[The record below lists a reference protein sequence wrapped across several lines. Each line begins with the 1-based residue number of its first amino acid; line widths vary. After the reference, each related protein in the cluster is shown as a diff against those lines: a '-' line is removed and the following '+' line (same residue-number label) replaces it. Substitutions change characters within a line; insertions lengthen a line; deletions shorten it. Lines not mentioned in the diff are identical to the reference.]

1 MKPKILFQVSASSGV
16 PIYRQIMDQV
26 KTQIATGRL
35 GDGLFLPSVRQ
46 VAEELEV
53 NPMTVSKAYSLLEKE
68 NVLEFVRGQGMVVRA
83 SAVHKKDLQ
92 KKEDSIVPLLKEV
105 VIKAKQLSIEQQ
117 KISELLQSLWRED
130 KHG

>member
-35 GDGLFLPSVRQ
+35 ETGLFLPSVRL
-46 VAEELEV
+46 VAEGLEV
-53 NPMTVSKAYSLLEKE
+53 NPVTVSKAYSLLEKE

-117 KISELLQSLWRED
+117 KISELLQSLWKED